1 MGKEEKMIERLKT
14 VPSDYTFDEARS
26 LASRFRYRELN
37 KGSTS
42 GSRVMF
48 YREEDGKKILLH
60 KPHPSNDMKQYAVR
74 QFLERLIENGD
85 VDSE

>member
-48 YREEDGKKILLH
+48 Y
-60 KPHPSNDMKQYAVR
+60 
-74 QFLERLIENGD
+74 
-85 VDSE
+85 